1 MARKVVTVLLAV
13 AVLAGGVA
21 IVASSMSG
29 GVFSLT
35 IAEAQSAP
43 ELHVGKEVKVSG
55 DVVAGSVVRG
65 ATPFEMEFAIADKEG
80 RRLDCHYKGS
90 IPDPFAEGR
99 EVILQGSIG
108 ADRRMEVSK
117 ITVKCPS
124 KYQEAGVSEEQADDY
139 YRKKYQNGHRK
150 P

>member
-1 MARKVVTVLLAV
+1 MAKKIVTVLIAV
-13 AVLAGGVA
+13 AVLGGGVA
-21 IVASSMSG
+21 IVASSMSS

-43 ELHVGKEVKVSG
+43 ERLAGKELKVTG
-55 DVVAGSVVRG
+55 DVVSGSIRRG
-65 ATPFEMEFAIADKEG
+65 ATPFEMDFAIADKEG
-80 RRLDCHYKGS
+80 RRLDCHYKGA

-99 EVILQGSIG
+99 EVILQGALG
-108 ADRRMEVSK
+108 TDRKLEVSK

-124 KYQEAGVSEEQADDY
+124 KYQEAGIAEDRYDDY
-139 YRKKYQNGHRK
+139 YGKKYKDGHRN